1 MNSLRMASGS
11 WNWVPFRFQPLEVIA
26 RIEAAL
32 EALTDNETSQR
43 IQLLVT
49 LAEGIYFVDPRRSAT
64 LAAGAVEL
72 ARAEGCDADLADA
85 IIGHLICTVGSEAP
99 GPQLERLDASE
110 AIPGER
116 PPSARAHAALHRWR
130 ALTELGDRARADD
143 AMAAAE
149 QLARSLP
156 LPAFRAELRWARL
169 THRVLRND
177 LGDIETEL
185 EEAADSTVRSGCTPA
200 ESSGPCS

>member
-99 GPQLERLDASE
+99 GRSSS
-110 AIPGER
+110 GWTR
-116 PPSARAHAALHRWR
+116 SR
-130 ALTELGDRARADD
+130 
-143 AMAAAE
+143 
-149 QLARSLP
+149 RSLASGHRRLAP
-156 LPAFRAELRWARL
+156 TPPCTGGAR
-169 THRVLRND
+169 
-177 LGDIETEL
+177 
-185 EEAADSTVRSGCTPA
+185 
-200 ESSGPCS
+200 